1 MKRLILIAVFVL
13 TTGTLAAQN
22 YIIVNSEKVFKSIDA
37 YNTALSTLDKLAEQY
52 QDMVDAKFAEVETLY
67 NNYMNQKASLTAA
80 TRQTRENDI
89 LAKEKAAQEYQET
102 LFGND
107 GTLMKKRIEM
117 IEPIQKQVFSAIEAY
132 AKQVGADVV
141 LDSANNPT
149 LLYSNPSVDRT
160 QQVID
165 VLIIYEKNN
174 QTNPCGCIR
183 DGRHIA
189 LRTEIRA
196 HQHPGSY
203 LGDAG
208 NEGDADQHRS
218 LQ

>member
-149 LLYSNPSVDRT
+149 LLYSNPSMDRT

-165 VLIIYEKNN
+165 VLKK
-174 QTNPCGCIR
+174 
-183 DGRHIA
+183 
-189 LRTEIRA
+189 
-196 HQHPGSY
+196 
-203 LGDAG
+203 
-208 NEGDADQHRS
+208 
-218 LQ
+218 

>member
-1 MKRLILIAVFVL
+1 MKRLILIAAFVL
-13 TTGTLAAQN
+13 SAGTLAAQN

-37 YNTALSTLDKLAEQY
+37 YNTALSTLDKLAEQN
-52 QDMVDAKFAEVETLY
+52 QDLVDAKFAEVETLY

-80 TRQTRENDI
+80 TRQARENDI

-165 VLIIYEKNN
+165 VLKK
-174 QTNPCGCIR
+174 
-183 DGRHIA
+183 
-189 LRTEIRA
+189 
-196 HQHPGSY
+196 
-203 LGDAG
+203 
-208 NEGDADQHRS
+208 
-218 LQ
+218 

>member
-37 YNTALSTLDKLAEQY
+37 YSTALSTLDKLAEQY

-165 VLIIYEKNN
+165 VLKK
-174 QTNPCGCIR
+174 
-183 DGRHIA
+183 
-189 LRTEIRA
+189 
-196 HQHPGSY
+196 
-203 LGDAG
+203 
-208 NEGDADQHRS
+208 
-218 LQ
+218 

>member
-1 MKRLILIAVFVL
+1 MKRLILIAAFVL
-13 TTGTLAAQN
+13 SAGTLAAQN

-52 QDMVDAKFAEVETLY
+52 QELVDAKFAEVETLY
-67 NNYMNQKASLTAA
+67 HNYRNQKASLTAA
-80 TRQTRENDI
+80 TRQARENDI

-117 IEPIQKQVFSAIEAY
+117 IEPIQKKVFSAIEAY

-165 VLIIYEKNN
+165 VLKK
-174 QTNPCGCIR
+174 
-183 DGRHIA
+183 
-189 LRTEIRA
+189 
-196 HQHPGSY
+196 
-203 LGDAG
+203 
-208 NEGDADQHRS
+208 
-218 LQ
+218 

>member
-80 TRQTRENDI
+80 TRQARENDI

-165 VLIIYEKNN
+165 VLKNRIIKTLTDN
-174 QTNPCGCIR
+174 
-183 DGRHIA
+183 
-189 LRTEIRA
+189 L
-196 HQHPGSY
+196 
-203 LGDAG
+203 
-208 NEGDADQHRS
+208 
-218 LQ
+218 

>member
-149 LLYSNPSVDRT
+149 LLYPSVDRT

-165 VLIIYEKNN
+165 VLKK
-174 QTNPCGCIR
+174 
-183 DGRHIA
+183 
-189 LRTEIRA
+189 
-196 HQHPGSY
+196 
-203 LGDAG
+203 
-208 NEGDADQHRS
+208 
-218 LQ
+218 

>member
-107 GTLMKKRIEM
+107 GTLMKKRIE
-117 IEPIQKQVFSAIEAY
+117 IFEPIQKQVFSAIEAY
-132 AKQVGADVV
+132 TKQVGADVV

-165 VLIIYEKNN
+165 VLKK
-174 QTNPCGCIR
+174 
-183 DGRHIA
+183 
-189 LRTEIRA
+189 
-196 HQHPGSY
+196 
-203 LGDAG
+203 
-208 NEGDADQHRS
+208 
-218 LQ
+218 

>member
-52 QDMVDAKFAEVETLY
+52 QDMVDAKFAEVEPLY

-141 LDSANNPT
+141 LESANNPT

-165 VLIIYEKNN
+165 VLKK
-174 QTNPCGCIR
+174 
-183 DGRHIA
+183 
-189 LRTEIRA
+189 
-196 HQHPGSY
+196 
-203 LGDAG
+203 
-208 NEGDADQHRS
+208 
-218 LQ
+218 

>member
-1 MKRLILIAVFVL
+1 MKRLILIAAFVL
-13 TTGTLAAQN
+13 SAGTLAAQN

-89 LAKEKAAQEYQET
+89 LAEDKAAQEYQET

-107 GTLMKKRIEM
+107 GTLMKKRVEM
-117 IEPIQKQVFSAIEAY
+117 IEPIQKKVFSAIEAY

-165 VLIIYEKNN
+165 VLKK
-174 QTNPCGCIR
+174 
-183 DGRHIA
+183 
-189 LRTEIRA
+189 
-196 HQHPGSY
+196 
-203 LGDAG
+203 
-208 NEGDADQHRS
+208 
-218 LQ
+218 

>member
-1 MKRLILIAVFVL
+1 MKRLILIAAFVL
-13 TTGTLAAQN
+13 SAGTLAAQN

-107 GTLMKKRIEM
+107 GTLMKKRVEM
-117 IEPIQKQVFSAIEAY
+117 IEPIQKKVFSAIEAY

-165 VLIIYEKNN
+165 VLKKL
-174 QTNPCGCIR
+174 
-183 DGRHIA
+183 D
-189 LRTEIRA
+189 
-196 HQHPGSY
+196 HQ
-203 LGDAG
+203 
-208 NEGDADQHRS
+208 NIN
-218 LQ
+218 

>member
-1 MKRLILIAVFVL
+1 MKRLILIAAFVL
-13 TTGTLAAQN
+13 SAGTLAAQN

-37 YNTALSTLDKLAEQY
+37 YNSALSTLDKLAEQY

-107 GTLMKKRIEM
+107 GTLMKKRVEM
-117 IEPIQKQVFSAIEAY
+117 IEPIQKKVFSAIEAY

-165 VLIIYEKNN
+165 VLKK
-174 QTNPCGCIR
+174 
-183 DGRHIA
+183 
-189 LRTEIRA
+189 
-196 HQHPGSY
+196 
-203 LGDAG
+203 
-208 NEGDADQHRS
+208 
-218 LQ
+218 

>member
-1 MKRLILIAVFVL
+1 MKRLILIAAFVL
-13 TTGTLAAQN
+13 SAGTLAAQN

-52 QDMVDAKFAEVETLY
+52 QDLVDAKFAEVETLY

-149 LLYSNPSVDRT
+149 LVYSNPSVDRT

-165 VLIIYEKNN
+165 VLKK
-174 QTNPCGCIR
+174 
-183 DGRHIA
+183 
-189 LRTEIRA
+189 
-196 HQHPGSY
+196 
-203 LGDAG
+203 
-208 NEGDADQHRS
+208 
-218 LQ
+218 

>member
-13 TTGTLAAQN
+13 TAGTLAAQN
-22 YIIVNSEKVFKSIDA
+22 YIIVNIEKVFKSIDA

-80 TRQTRENDI
+80 TRQARENDI

-149 LLYSNPSVDRT
+149 LLYSNPSVVRT

-165 VLIIYEKNN
+165 VLKK
-174 QTNPCGCIR
+174 
-183 DGRHIA
+183 
-189 LRTEIRA
+189 
-196 HQHPGSY
+196 
-203 LGDAG
+203 
-208 NEGDADQHRS
+208 
-218 LQ
+218 

>member
-89 LAKEKAAQEYQET
+89 LAKEKATQEYQET

-165 VLIIYEKNN
+165 VLKK
-174 QTNPCGCIR
+174 
-183 DGRHIA
+183 
-189 LRTEIRA
+189 
-196 HQHPGSY
+196 
-203 LGDAG
+203 
-208 NEGDADQHRS
+208 
-218 LQ
+218 

>member
-102 LFGND
+102 LCGND

-165 VLIIYEKNN
+165 VLKK
-174 QTNPCGCIR
+174 
-183 DGRHIA
+183 
-189 LRTEIRA
+189 
-196 HQHPGSY
+196 
-203 LGDAG
+203 
-208 NEGDADQHRS
+208 
-218 LQ
+218 

>member
-107 GTLMKKRIEM
+107 GTLLKKRIEM

-165 VLIIYEKNN
+165 VLKK
-174 QTNPCGCIR
+174 
-183 DGRHIA
+183 
-189 LRTEIRA
+189 
-196 HQHPGSY
+196 
-203 LGDAG
+203 
-208 NEGDADQHRS
+208 
-218 LQ
+218 

>member
-1 MKRLILIAVFVL
+1 MKRLILIAAFIL
-13 TTGTLAAQN
+13 TAGTLAAQN

-37 YNTALSTLDKLAEQY
+37 YNTAISDLDKLAKQY
-52 QDMVDAKFAEVETLY
+52 QEQVDAKFDEVETLY

-107 GTLMKKRIEM
+107 GTLMKKRVEM

-165 VLIIYEKNN
+165 VLKK
-174 QTNPCGCIR
+174 
-183 DGRHIA
+183 
-189 LRTEIRA
+189 
-196 HQHPGSY
+196 
-203 LGDAG
+203 
-208 NEGDADQHRS
+208 
-218 LQ
+218 

>member
-1 MKRLILIAVFVL
+1 MKRLILIAAFVL
-13 TTGTLAAQN
+13 SAGTLAAQN

-80 TRQTRENDI
+80 TRQTRENAI
-89 LAKEKAAQEYQET
+89 LAREKEAQTFQES

-107 GTLMKKRIEM
+107 GALMKKRIEM
-117 IEPIQKQVFSAIEAY
+117 IEPIQKKVFSAIEAY

-165 VLIIYEKNN
+165 VLKK
-174 QTNPCGCIR
+174 
-183 DGRHIA
+183 
-189 LRTEIRA
+189 
-196 HQHPGSY
+196 
-203 LGDAG
+203 
-208 NEGDADQHRS
+208 
-218 LQ
+218 

>member
-1 MKRLILIAVFVL
+1 MKRLILIAAFVL
-13 TTGTLAAQN
+13 SAGTLAAQN

-52 QDMVDAKFAEVETLY
+52 QDLVDAKFAEVETLY

-80 TRQTRENDI
+80 TRQARENDI

-102 LFGND
+102 LFGNN

-165 VLIIYEKNN
+165 VLKK
-174 QTNPCGCIR
+174 
-183 DGRHIA
+183 
-189 LRTEIRA
+189 
-196 HQHPGSY
+196 
-203 LGDAG
+203 
-208 NEGDADQHRS
+208 
-218 LQ
+218 